1 MRPPSPSPQPGNMGV
16 SPLQVCPREML
27 VSRGLCVL
35 LCPLRPTDRGKPWVS
50 REEGEEGQKK
60 ERRVASLGGG
70 IPKPAKNSQGN
81 YSNTFPK

>member
-1 MRPPSPSPQPGNMGV
+1 MGV
-16 SPLQVCPREML
+16 SPLQVCPREMP

-35 LCPLRPTDRGKPWVS
+35 ACPLLTDRGKPWVS
-50 REEGEEGQKK
+50 REEGEEGEQGEEGQKK